1 MPSPTAG
8 SIFSL
13 FSATN
18 TSLDA
23 LLSGVRWGNKVL
35 TGSLTIS
42 YSFPQADSYWS
53 TDTVSG
59 YGNSSGS
66 EEPWNGFSAITSGQQ
81 QQVQK
86 ILSMISTFTN
96 LKFSQSVDNASLVG
110 DLRFGFSSAVSDG
123 AAAHAYL
130 PGGSYNTGT
139 QQGNAYAYAGD
150 VWINSDDYGSFNP
163 TQGNYDYMTLIH
175 EIGHA
180 LGLKHSF
187 EVDGEFRA
195 IESSKDSYD
204 FTVMSY
210 SAIAGNQN
218 SAMSYYPTTLMSYD
232 VAALQY
238 LYGKNTTYN
247 NGDTTYTF
255 TDTGNYNKVL
265 WDAGGKDTIVYNAA
279 TGGTINLNP
288 GSWQKLGKTLEYYD
302 YSNRANDYSS
312 RETVQILAGVTL
324 ENATG
329 GNGADSLT
337 GNSVANRLLGRAG
350 NDALLGGA
358 ANDTLD
364 GGSGNDILRGQG
376 GKDGLTGG
384 TGQDKFRFDTSL
396 NASTN
401 LDTIKDFS
409 RADDIIQ
416 LENAVF
422 TKLTKPGALSAANF
436 KASTTGKAADLN
448 DYIVYET
455 DTGKL
460 FYDADG
466 IGSKAAVQF
475 ALIGISIHAALTTAD
490 FTVI

>member
-1 MPSPTAG
+1 MPSPTSG
-8 SIFSL
+8 STFSV

-18 TSLDA
+18 SNLDA
-23 LLSGVRWGNKVL
+23 LLSGVKWGPKIL
-35 TGSLTIS
+35 SGALTIS
-42 YSFPQADSYWS
+42 YSFPGVSSYWS
-53 TDTVSG
+53 TDSSKG
-59 YGNSSGS
+59 YGPSDGSG
-66 EEPWNGFSAITSGQQ
+66 EPWNGFSGFTSFEQ

-86 ILSMISTFTN
+86 ILAMIGTFTN
-96 LKFSQSVDNASLVG
+96 LKFSQALDNATVVG
-110 DLRFGFSSAVSDG
+110 DLRFGFSSAVDSG

-130 PGGSYNTGT
+130 PGGSYNTSTNQGT
-139 QQGNAYAYAGD
+139 ANPYAGD
-150 VWINSDDYGSFNP
+150 VWVNSENYWEFNP
-163 TQGNYDYMTLIH
+163 SQGSYDYMTLIH

-187 EVDGEFRA
+187 AIDGGFRA
-195 IESSKDSYD
+195 ISPGSDSYD

-247 NGDTTYTF
+247 SGDTTYTF
-255 TDTGNYNKVL
+255 SDTASYNKVL
-265 WDAGGKDTIVYNAA
+265 WDAAGKDTIVYNAV

-288 GSWQKLGKTLEYYD
+288 GSWQKLGKALEYYD
-302 YSNRANDYSS
+302 YSNSSNDYSS

-329 GNGADSLT
+329 GNGADALT
-337 GNSVANRLLGRAG
+337 GNSVANTLLGRGG
-350 NDALLGGA
+350 NDTLLGGA

-364 GGSGNDILRGQG
+364 GGSGSDLLRGQA
-376 GKDGLTGG
+376 GKDTLIGN
-384 TGQDKFRFDTSL
+384 TGQDTFRFDSAL

-409 RADDIIQ
+409 RVDDIIQ

-422 TKLTKPGALSAANF
+422 TKLSKLGALGSANF
-436 KASTTGKAADLN
+436 KASITGKATDLN
-448 DYIVYET
+448 DYICYET

-460 FYDADG
+460 FYDVDG
-466 IGSKAAVQF
+466 NGSKAGIQF
-475 ALIGISIHAALTTAD
+475 ALIGTSTHVTLSAAD
-490 FTVI
+490 FIVI